1 MGLDIPSKIRL
12 SAGPGNPT
20 NNIFDRV
27 VIFSLQDGIGEP
39 VEKLACT
46 MLGGDLLLILFESN
60 LLRFV
65 IGNDGIAHVDVPSS
79 LLMVSS

>member
-1 MGLDIPSKIRL
+1 
-12 SAGPGNPT
+12 
-20 NNIFDRV
+20 
-27 VIFSLQDGIGEP
+27 LQDGIGEP

-65 IGNDGIAHVDVPSS
+65 IGNDGIAHVDVPSG